1 MIDELLENLESTYE
15 QEREKFYGVTVG
27 RVINPLDPMSLGRVQ
42 VQLPFID
49 SLDLSPWARVAVP
62 MAGML
67 HGMYFIPNLG
77 DEVLVA
83 FEHGDVNAPYVIGS
97 LWNAVAR
104 PPLPSPIPQI
114 RAIRTLSGNQI
125 VIEEIPPAI
134 TIQTAPTPPVA
145 MPLPASPLGP
155 HQTIRLSPTGIEI
168 MSPLKITLQV
178 GLNSL
183 TIDPTGITLMAGGNI
198 LTVSPQNISLLATDI
213 DLTAFIQA
221 VITAG
226 IVRINS

>member
-1 MIDELLENLESTYE
+1 MIEELLEKLESSVE
-15 QEREKFYGVTVG
+15 KSEEKFYGVTVG
-27 RVINPLDPMSLGRVQ
+27 RVINPLDPMSLGRLQ

-62 MAGML
+62 MAGPL
-67 HGMYFIPNLG
+67 HGMYFIPNVG

-83 FEHGDVNAPYVIGS
+83 FEHGDVNAPYIIGS
-97 LWNAVAR
+97 LWNAVSR
-104 PPLPSPIPQI
+104 PPLPTPLTQI

-183 TIDPTGITLMAGGNI
+183 TIDPTGITLMAGANM
-198 LTVSPQNISLLATDI
+198 LTVTPQNISMLATDI

-221 VITAG
+221 VITATM
-226 IVRINS
+226 VRINS

>member
-1 MIDELLENLESTYE
+1 MIDELLENLESTYD

-62 MAGML
+62 MAGL
-67 HGMYFIPNLG
+67 LYGTYFIPNLG

-83 FEHGDVNAPYVIGS
+83 FEHGDVNAPYILGC

-104 PPLPSPIPQI
+104 PPLPTPLTQV

-125 VIEEIPPAI
+125 VIEEVPPAI
-134 TIQTAPTPPVA
+134 TIQTAPTPPVT
-145 MPLPASPLGP
+145 MPLPASPVGP
-155 HQTIRLSPTGIEI
+155 HQTIRMSPTGIEI

-183 TIDPTGITLMAGGNI
+183 TIDPTGITLMAGANM
-198 LTVSPQNISLLATDI
+198 LTVTPDSISLLATDI
-213 DLTAFIQA
+213 DLTAFLEA
-221 VITAG
+221 AITATM
-226 IVRINS
+226 VRINS